1 MSFCLTA
8 MDTPYP
14 GQLEVCNTTFAPIA
28 NALAEYR
35 ETEPAWF
42 EHIYYSYL
50 VLATF
55 VAGIMVGYRL
65 GYRRGLQDGDPRL
78 RCSFYRWY
86 HDLDNEE

>member
-1 MSFCLTA
+1 
-8 MDTPYP
+8 MDTIYL
-14 GQLEVCNTTFAPIA
+14 GQLEVCDNTTSALVA
-28 NALAEYR
+28 NALTVNR
-35 ETEPAWF
+35 EHEPAWF
-42 EHIYYSYL
+42 EQIYYSYG

-78 RCSFYRWY
+78 RCSLYRWY